1 MVSLL
6 AATRILMVLAIL
18 AMSAVAVSEISSPR
32 KLEKGALLQ
41 SGWWSNSSTA
51 NYNSTTS
58 DHCKWIGV
66 NCNKAGSITR
76 ITLHDN
82 GTKRE
87 LDKFNFSCFPN
98 LEHLSV
104 SSGSISGYIPSTIV
118 ALSKLNHLDL
128 SGNNLT
134 GIIPE
139 EVGNL
144 TNLMSLDLSRNNIQG
159 AIPHELT
166 KLTKLYYLI
175 LSSNQLSGQ
184 IPITIGALFNLKHLE
199 LSNNKLSGP
208 IPTGIKNCSN
218 LVKLILSN
226 NSLQGN
232 IPLEIGK
239 LLGLNVLDLRYNF
252 INGSIPFELGKM
264 PVLTSLDVSYNNLSG
279 NIPYFLDSMSWM
291 SFINL
296 SYNYLG
302 GEVSENL
309 VNRYSLQA
317 FIGNKGLC
325 SEFGGFPP
333 CNITH
338 DLPATHPTVFGN
350 YEYALTAVGT
360 VSTLLILLLF
370 YTISITTVLYI
381 CIYSN
386 RKREFRSTIT
396 KTSTITAKT
405 GDMFSIWNYDGKI
418 AYEDIIEATEDF
430 DIRYCIGT
438 GGYGSVYKAQLPS
451 GKVVALKKLH
461 HSESEESTFTESF
474 QNEVRMLSEIRHRNI
489 VKLYGFCLHKQCM
502 FLVYEYMEKGSLYY
516 CLHND
521 DEAIE
526 LHWTKRVNI
535 IKDIAHA
542 LTYLHHSCTPSIVH
556 RDISCNNILLNSE
569 SEAFV
574 ADFGTAR
581 LLHFDSSNRT
591 IVAGTCGYIAPE
603 LAYTMAVTEKCD
615 VYSFGVVALEV
626 LMGKHPRELL
636 SSLSSTSDQNI
647 MLIDVLDSRLSPPTD
662 PTVVQ
667 DIALASSIA
676 LACLHS
682 EPKFRPTMKRVSQ
695 EIVSR
700 EKMVQKPIHEITM
713 AQLQKHEMFLVGGCD
728 N

>member
-1 MVSLL
+1 MISLL
-6 AATRILMVLAIL
+6 AAARILVVLAIL
-18 AMSAVAVSEISSPR
+18 AMSAVAATEISSPR

-41 SGWWSNSSTA
+41 CGWWSNSSTA

-58 DHCKWIGV
+58 DHCKWTGV
-66 NCNKAGSITR
+66 TCNKAGSVTR
-76 ITLHDN
+76 ITLQNN

-98 LEHLSV
+98 LENLSV
-104 SSGSISGYIPSTIV
+104 SSDY
-118 ALSKLNHLDL
+118 
-128 SGNNLT
+128 
-134 GIIPE
+134 IPE
-139 EVGNL
+139 ELGNL
-144 TNLMSLDLSRNNIQG
+144 KNLVSLDLSRNNIQG
-159 AIPHELT
+159 TIPHGLT
-166 KLTKLYYLI
+166 KLTKLNYLI

-184 IPITIGALFNLKHLE
+184 IPITIEALFNLEHLE
-199 LSNNKLSGP
+199 LSNN
-208 IPTGIKNCSN
+208 
-218 LVKLILSN
+218 
-226 NSLQGN
+226 
-232 IPLEIGK
+232 
-239 LLGLNVLDLRYNF
+239 F
-252 INGSIPFELGKM
+252 INGTIPFELEKM
-264 PVLTSLDVSYNNLSG
+264 PVLRYLDVSYNNLSG
-279 NIPYFLDSMSWM
+279 DIPYFLDSMSWM

-302 GEVSENL
+302 GEISENL

-333 CNITH
+333 CITH
-338 DLPATHPTVFGN
+338 NLPATPPN
-350 YEYALTAVGT
+350 NEYEPTAVDT
-360 VSTLLILLLF
+360 VASVILFLL
-370 YTISITTVLYI
+370 YTIT
-381 CIYSN
+381 
-386 RKREFRSTIT
+386 
-396 KTSTITAKT
+396 KT

-418 AYEDIIEATEDF
+418 AYEDIIESTEDF

-461 HSESEESTFTESF
+461 HFESEESTFAESF
-474 QNEVRMLSEIRHRNI
+474 QNEVRILSEIRHRNI

-502 FLVYEYMEKGSLYY
+502 FLVYEYMERGSLYY

-542 LTYLHHSCTPSIVH
+542 LTYLHHNCTPPIVH

-581 LLHFDSSNRT
+581 LLHSDSSNRT

-603 LAYTMAVTEKCD
+603 LAYTMAVTKKCD

-626 LMGKHPRELL
+626 LMGKHPQELL
-636 SSLSSTSDQNI
+636 SSLSSSSYQNI
-647 MLIDVLDSRLSPPTD
+647 RLIDVLDSRLSPPID
-662 PTVVQ
+662 HTVVQ

-682 EPKFRPTMKRVSQ
+682 EPKFHPTMKCVSQ
-695 EIVSR
+695 EIVSGR
-700 EKMVQKPIHEITM
+700 KMVQKPIHEITM
-713 AQLQKHEMFLVGGCD
+713 AQLQKPEMFLFGGCD

>member
-1 MVSLL
+1 MLHLAKLITQNTVNMVSLL
-6 AATRILMVLAIL
+6 AAARILATLS
-18 AMSAVAVSEISSPR
+18 MSTVACFV
-32 KLEKGALLQ
+32 GF
-41 SGWWSNSSTA
+41 
-51 NYNSTTS
+51 
-58 DHCKWIGV
+58 
-66 NCNKAGSITR
+66 
-76 ITLHDN
+76 TL
-82 GTKRE
+82 
-87 LDKFNFSCFPN
+87 
-98 LEHLSV
+98 
-104 SSGSISGYIPSTIV
+104 GYIPSTIA

-128 SGNNLT
+128 SGNNLS

-139 EVGNL
+139 ELGNL
-144 TNLMSLDLSRNNIQG
+144 KNLVSLDLSRNNIQG
-159 AIPHELT
+159 TIPHELT
-166 KLTKLYYLI
+166 KLTKLCYLI

-184 IPITIGALFNLKHLE
+184 IPITIGALFNLEHLE

-208 IPTGIKNCSN
+208 ISTGIKNCSH
-218 LVKLILSN
+218 LVKLKLNN
-226 NSLQGN
+226 NSLRGN

-264 PVLTSLDVSYNNLSG
+264 TVLTYLDVSYNNLSG
-279 NIPYFLDSMSWM
+279 SIPYFLDSMSWM

-317 FIGNKGLC
+317 FIGNQGLC

-333 CNITH
+333 CITH
-338 DLPATHPTVFGN
+338 DLPATPPTVFDHD
-350 YEYALTAVGT
+350 EYAPTAVVT
-360 VSTLLILLLF
+360 VGAVITFLL
-370 YTISITTVLYI
+370 YTISITSVLYL
-381 CIYSN
+381 CIYNNKKS
-386 RKREFRSTIT
+386 EFRSTIT
-396 KTSTITAKT
+396 KTMAATAKT
-405 GDMFSIWNYDGKI
+405 GDMFSIWNYDGKL

-461 HSESEESTFTESF
+461 HSESEEPTFTESF
-474 QNEVRMLSEIRHRNI
+474 QNEVRILSEIRHRNI

-502 FLVYEYMEKGSLYY
+502 FLVYEYMERGSLYY

-526 LHWTKRVNI
+526 MHWTKRVNI

-542 LTYLHHSCTPSIVH
+542 LTYLHHNCTPSIVH

-603 LAYTMAVTEKCD
+603 LAYTMAVTKKCD

-626 LMGKHPRELL
+626 LMGKHPQELL
-636 SSLSSTSDQNI
+636 SSLSSSSYQNI
-647 MLIDVLDSRLSPPTD
+647 RLIDVLDSRLSPPID
-662 PTVVQ
+662 HTVVQ

-700 EKMVQKPIHEITM
+700 RKMVLKPIHEITM
-713 AQLQKHEMFLVGGCD
+713 TRLQKHEMFLVGGSD

>member
-6 AATRILMVLAIL
+6 AAARILMVLAIL

-58 DHCKWIGV
+58 DHCKWTGV
-66 NCNKAGSITR
+66 NCNKAGSVTQ
-76 ITLHDN
+76 ITLHNN

-87 LDKFNFSCFPN
+87 LDKFNFSCFPS

-104 SSGSISGYIPSTIV
+104 LSGSLSGYIPSTIA

-139 EVGNL
+139 ELGNL
-144 TNLMSLDLSRNNIQG
+144 KNLLSLDLSRNNIQG
-159 AIPHELT
+159 TIPHGLT
-166 KLTKLYYLI
+166 KLTKLNYLI

-184 IPITIGALFNLKHLE
+184 IPITIGALFNLEHLE
-199 LSNNKLSGP
+199 LSNNKLSGL

-218 LVKLILSN
+218 LGKLILSN
-226 NSLQGN
+226 NSLRGN

-239 LLGLNVLDLRYNF
+239 LLVLNVLDLRYNF

-264 PVLTSLDVSYNNLSG
+264 SVLRYLDVSYNNLSG
-279 NIPYFLDSMSWM
+279 NIPYFLDSMNWM

-325 SEFGGFPP
+325 SEFGDFPP
-333 CNITH
+333 CITH
-338 DLPATHPTVFGN
+338 VLPATPPNDEYEPIAITVASVILF
-350 YEYALTAVGT
+350 
-360 VSTLLILLLF
+360 LL
-370 YTISITTVLYI
+370 YTISITSVLYLYI
-381 CIYSN
+381 HNKKKS
-386 RKREFRSTIT
+386 EFRSTIT
-396 KTSTITAKT
+396 KTSTNTKT

-461 HSESEESTFTESF
+461 HSESEESTFAESF
-474 QNEVRMLSEIRHRNI
+474 QNEVRILSEIRHRNI

-502 FLVYEYMEKGSLYY
+502 FLVYEYMERGSLYY

-542 LTYLHHSCTPSIVH
+542 VTYLHHNCTPPIVH

-574 ADFGTAR
+574 TDFGTAR

-636 SSLSSTSDQNI
+636 SSLSSSSDQNI

-662 PTVVQ
+662 HTVVQ

-700 EKMVQKPIHEITM
+700 RKMVQKPIHEITM